1 MRRKILFIIGVLV
14 AGIFSYYGGY
24 YLYTTQRPKVEIEM
38 PATLQRGMADNY
50 IKQTGYEQEYYVAK
64 IEQEML
70 VIYKMPDESIY
81 DSLKT
86 SNLQFQEKDY
96 MLLQKG
102 MSFDSLT
109 EVFEFLESC
118 MS

>member
-1 MRRKILFIIGVLV
+1 MRKKILFIICVLV
-14 AGIFSYYGGY
+14 AGVFAYYGGY
-24 YLYTTQRPKVEIEM
+24 YMYITQRPKVEIEM
-38 PATLQRGMADNY
+38 PATLQRGIADNH

-96 MLLQKG
+96 MLLKEG
-102 MSFDSLT
+102 ISFESLT